1 MMKRLLATV
10 LLLAGASAH
19 ASLEV
24 DGTWRAGVWATTVW
38 ATGVWYEGAYV
49 PPETDT
55 IKSYFPI
62 EFAEKLEW
70 LDAGSCPGLEAAA
83 ITEASTNAVWAR
95 RNALGKLRIDPTAV
109 PGCARPAIPAP

>member
-1 MMKRLLATV
+1 MKRLLAAV

-38 ATGVWYEGAYV
+38 ATGVWYEGVYV
-49 PPETDT
+49 PSETDT

-62 EFAEKLEW
+62 EFAE
-70 LDAGSCPGLEAAA
+70 
-83 ITEASTNAVWAR
+83 TESFAVNVLLPIAS
-95 RNALGKLRIDPTAV
+95 DPLPLSV
-109 PGCARPAIPAP
+109 